1 MRNEKTGIRINY
13 NVGKKRVQKNTGG
26 IKGTKKKRSDDRSKE
41 GQKER
46 KERQERPGESNIG

>member
-1 MRNEKTGIRINY
+1 MMEGVRINY